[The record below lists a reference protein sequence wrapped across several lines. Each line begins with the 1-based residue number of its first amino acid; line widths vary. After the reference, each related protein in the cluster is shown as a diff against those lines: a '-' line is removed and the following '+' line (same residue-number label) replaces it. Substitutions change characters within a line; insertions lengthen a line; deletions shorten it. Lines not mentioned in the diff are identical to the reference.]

1 MTEWLK
7 RNLSTILTCV
17 GIGGFIFAGVDAA
30 KKAKHVNVDTTGLS
44 VVDKAKAVVP
54 HYVRPIAVGIASA
67 GCVLA
72 GNGIDRHEISKL
84 SMMLTSTEAVMATYM
99 GHVKDIFGESGYK
112 YVSKSMDREFESLE
126 KDHPGWKETQTYEI
140 EIRGQRIRFES
151 TDKDVLVG
159 LKDFTDLFG
168 REGVVTEEDL
178 AQFLGITKLVPPLG
192 EDEVALGWD
201 RYSDEV
207 WYGSFWL
214 EYNIVDM
221 KDENGYLL
229 RDDKGRVI
237 QEIQFPVEAHCL
249 TDPVWDS

>member
-44 VVDKAKAVVP
+44 AVDKAKAVVP
-54 HYVRPIAVGIASA
+54 HYVRPIAVGVASA
-67 GCVLA
+67 GLILA
-72 GNGIDRHEISKL
+72 GNGVDRHEISKL
-84 SMMLTSTEAVMATYM
+84 NLTLAATESVMATYVN
-99 GHVKDIFGESGYK
+99 HVRDIFGESGSK
-112 YVSKSMDREFESLE
+112 YIVKSVDREI
-126 KDHPGWKETQTYEI
+126 DQYCAGRPGWKETQTYEI

-151 TDKDVLVG
+151 TDKDVFVG

-201 RYSDEV
+201 RYSDEI
-207 WYGSFWL
+207 WYGSLWL
-214 EYNIVDM
+214 EYNIVDK
-221 KDENGYLL
+221 KDENGYPL